1 MMDYKDLIATVAG
14 VFGVLPLVLACVDV
28 YLKRKDKK

>member
-1 MMDYKDLIATVAG
+1 MDYKDLIAAIAG
-14 VFGVLPLVLACVDV
+14 VFGFLPLVFVCVDL